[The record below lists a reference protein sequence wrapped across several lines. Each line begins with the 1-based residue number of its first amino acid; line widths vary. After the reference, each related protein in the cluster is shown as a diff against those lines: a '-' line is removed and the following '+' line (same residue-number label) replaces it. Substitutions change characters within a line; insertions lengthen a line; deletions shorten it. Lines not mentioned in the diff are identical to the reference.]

1 MRFVVVG
8 TAGAGKSTFARALA
22 TAAGCPHVE
31 LDSLYWGPGWAA
43 ASAEAF
49 SHAVRA
55 ATAGE
60 RWVADGNYSV
70 VRDLLWSR
78 ATHVVWLNY
87 GRSTVM
93 SRVVART
100 IRRLLLRTPICNGNR
115 ESFRMAFLSRDSI
128 LLYAFTT
135 FTRNRRRYAA
145 LRDDPTHGHLRW
157 VELRD
162 SSQAMEYVQSKR
174 SVARAQPPVVGA

>member
-8 TAGAGKSTFARALA
+8 TAGAGKSTFAKAMA

-49 SHAVRA
+49 SQAVRA

-78 ATHVVWLNY
+78 ATHIVWLNY

-100 IRRLLLRTPICNGNR
+100 IRRLLFRTPICNGNQ
-115 ESFRMAFLSRDSI
+115 ESLRMAFLSRDSI

-135 FTRNRRRYAA
+135 FTRNRRRFAA
-145 LRDDPTHGHLRW
+145 LRDDPTHRHLRW
-157 VELRD
+157 VELTE
-162 SSQAMEYVQSKR
+162 SSQAMAYVR
-174 SVARAQPPVVGA
+174 SQGGVASVQPAVVGA